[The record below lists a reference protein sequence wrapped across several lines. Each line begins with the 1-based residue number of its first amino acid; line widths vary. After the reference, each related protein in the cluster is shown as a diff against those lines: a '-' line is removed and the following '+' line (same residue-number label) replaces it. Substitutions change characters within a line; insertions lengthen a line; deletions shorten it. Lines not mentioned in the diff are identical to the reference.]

1 MWKEVETDVWES
13 EKCGARLLIV
23 RRFQN
28 EWAWYSKGIPD
39 GEVVDE
45 GFAKSAEDA
54 KVAAE
59 ESEA

>member
-1 MWKEVETDVWES
+1 MWRQTAEEEWES

-39 GEVVDE
+39 GDVVDE
-45 GFAKSAEDA
+45 GFAKTADDA
-54 KVAAE
+54 KRAAE